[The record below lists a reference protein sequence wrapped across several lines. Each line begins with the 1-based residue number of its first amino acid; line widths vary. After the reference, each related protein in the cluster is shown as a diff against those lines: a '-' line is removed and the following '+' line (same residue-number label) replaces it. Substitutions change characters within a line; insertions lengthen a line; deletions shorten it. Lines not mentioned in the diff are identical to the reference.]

1 MSAER
6 LEKIRA
12 LWDACSRADSAA
24 MGRDVSPAYV
34 WIDHATGVVARTAE
48 ELEEAVADEQ
58 PWSDLRFE
66 ISNTFHAD
74 DRSVVVQA
82 VRSGTL
88 TGLWRS
94 METTGQKV
102 AFEFIDI
109 FKFDDD
115 DEIILEEAYYDM
127 ASVRRQ
133 LGYDLGDGSP
143 G

>member
-48 ELEEAVADEQ
+48 ELEESVADEQ

-66 ISNTFHAD
+66 ISNSFHAD
-74 DRSVVVQA
+74 DGSVIVQA

-102 AFEFIDI
+102 AFDFIDI

-115 DEIILEEAYYDM
+115 DKIILEEAYYDM

-133 LGYDLGDGSP
+133 LGYDVGDGSP